1 MRSFRVWLDGDL
13 YRERYTCMGHYDVAN
28 ELFPSPEHKDHPF
41 RGYANVAEVDRADE
55 KYEFVLL
62 DFDHKRLLIES
73 LDTQDVGT
81 VK

>member
-1 MRSFRVWLDGDL
+1 
-13 YRERYTCMGHYDVAN
+13 MGHYDVAN
-28 ELFPSPEHKDHPF
+28 ELFPAPEFKESPG
-41 RGYANVAEVDRADE
+41 RGYANVAKVDREDE

-73 LDTQDVGT
+73 LDTQDVEA